1 MKRMGTFMAGLLIG
15 ATLFGGSVAYA
26 AGIMAERS
34 THTILVDGIETPMTA
49 YAINGNNYVMLRD
62 IGDAVDFNV
71 FWDTEKHC
79 VQVESDKPYTCLLYT
94 SDAADE

>member
-49 YAINGNNYVMLRD
+49 YAINGNN
-62 IGDAVDFNV
+62 
-71 FWDTEKHC
+71 
-79 VQVESDKPYTCLLYT
+79 
-94 SDAADE
+94 